1 MTPADGARAHGP
13 VRAPVRTARRFPA
26 IVPRLLAGAAILA
39 AALSRLAARAGLA
52 ALACVVLL
60 SAAAPV
66 QAQTELTLV
75 GNHQGQFDP
84 GPTLTQIVAQSF
96 RTGGAAQGY
105 TLSEIRIRLQ
115 DLPSTLPTSAV
126 VKIRQTSRDGT
137 VVVTL
142 TNPSSF
148 TEDAFNTFTPSANI
162 ALARNTTYWVTVN
175 EDTGNNR
182 VEPGYA
188 LDEPVG
194 LHGWSTGSVAYQQSS
209 PTAEWAPYVASMMME
224 VRGWVT
230 GGNSDMTLKKLE
242 LTAGS
247 DTVSLTPAFHKN
259 TLDYTVLFDEDVSS
273 VTVTTET
280 TESRARVRINLVD
293 ATTRTLP
300 VRLGRSEI
308 GVRVTSSDEAHTVF
322 YRVTMARGS
331 SDATLGSLRVS
342 DGGNPV
348 SLTPAFA
355 TDTTEYRARVA
366 ESVSR
371 VTVAGTTSDNDARL
385 VFSRLFEASGNDDA
399 REDSATYRLRHG
411 ANTLK
416 VIAVAQN
423 GTFQTYTVHLI
434 REGPPPLLENA
445 TVWGNELNL
454 QYSTHLRPDG
464 PGNLL
469 APPPSAYTVLVD
481 GAPVSVTGTAI
492 ISQFVVLTLARSVT
506 HRERNVRVSYTP
518 PSLPDDAVQT
528 PLGGR
533 AAAVSERAVQTI
545 TPSSGPGTGGVSG
558 KQLFYTKMT
567 VAHNSKQELFGY
579 DDGSGDFAAF
589 GSLGR
594 TGFPFNGETRSI
606 KSLFFEDR
614 SPTPLTQTL
623 SGSLTQDA
631 AANLALY
638 VGGTRF
644 RFADADSFRVSINTR
659 DWSDSGLTWADGQV
673 VPVLIVDEN
682 KAPVFKFG
690 DWLRKVFENPDGIV
704 DVEAPIVATDPD
716 GHTLTGYTL
725 AGRDADKFT
734 IDASTGQLRTKA
746 DVVYDYETQGTCVV
760 KFSFT
765 VESGGCFNVVV
776 QATDRYGA
784 VGEKPVAVFLLNDKY
799 DPTVQAVRV
808 EAVAGTAGVLRLSWV
823 APEKR
828 PTGYEVW
835 YSTRDTATGG
845 NVKRPGADAT
855 SLEIPFL
862 EADTEY
868 HVQIRGRFDDSD
880 TNIYYDPERGSYGQG
895 PWTKAQ
901 ARTGAAIPGAKPAVS
916 LGLPKGVKVRGTGAR
931 RVVRL
936 PVGGAARFRIEV
948 SDIVNSHEWRAR
960 RPVGI
965 KVCYRDYW
973 RDPTGQAPV
982 RLQGG
987 CPADQ
992 STGLAVL
999 ADDGFAVISGTTA
1012 HVALVKQINSAA
1024 LESGPYRATLGPG
1037 LDYRLETDAVTELC
1051 FEVATDVGYVPN
1063 PCTGSKPP
1071 ELLSAAL
1078 LGQSGDNT
1086 KVVVLQFDERL
1097 RQERLPTRGA
1107 FMVRVGG
1114 EPVRLDTLAPGDND
1128 GQLKLT
1134 LGVPV
1139 KMGQT
1144 ATVSYVAPGFGG
1156 VLQDAD
1162 GNRVLSFAGVTVTHS
1177 STVTGPAP
1185 LSAWRVNFGGDVIVL
1200 FDVPLD
1206 FGNLP
1211 AADKF
1216 AFNATGY
1223 AVDGVMI
1230 NQNPDVNSPNRDREV
1245 VVRPSISLPPRT
1257 VTVSYSD
1264 PTTGNDV
1271 AAIQDTAG
1279 TDAVSFRIVVT
1290 APPPVLESAT
1300 VPAAG
1305 DLVELIFDRAL
1316 DAAAGRTPPAS
1327 AFTVTLD
1334 DDDMEATDAEITAVA
1349 VSGTARRVRLTVTTR
1364 IREGQSVTVSY
1375 VDSGPVAAIQNT
1387 DGVDAA
1393 SFADEAVTNN
1403 SEIGPLELQSVTV
1416 HADGTPVELNYGQP
1430 LDATVRTPP
1439 ASAFR
1444 LMVDNAVVR
1453 PSSVAVGALAG
1464 QVLLTVSPTIKQ
1476 HQIVTVRYTDPD
1488 RGDNRAIRNLEGE
1501 AAPDFD
1507 TEDDEEVEVTNGSTV
1522 PDPTPPTARSVR
1534 LVDYGGGDFAI
1545 TVVFSRAIN
1554 FDLIDEITPEQ
1565 LVSLAGR
1572 FVAVIDGTRYSALS
1586 AGGSQNEFTVEF
1598 DPGIFVDAT
1607 RVTLEYRDPTPG
1619 VDDAIA
1625 VQNRNGVDVDSF
1637 TIDVDLS
1644 RGLSLSVADVTVA
1657 EAADATADF
1666 VVTLSPAAATTVT
1679 VDYATSDGTAIAG
1692 SDYTAT
1698 SGTLTFLAGETT
1710 KTVSV
1715 PVTDDAHEDSGETFT
1730 LTLSNASGARIDDAT
1745 ATATITNDDPAA
1757 ALAAAFQEM
1766 PATHDGNSAFSFELA
1781 FTEEPQSGF
1790 RSATLRD
1797 SSLEVAGGA
1806 VTSVRRLK
1814 KGKNKKWVVTV
1825 TPSTRETVTVTL
1837 PARTDCDVVG
1847 AVCTTDGRAI
1857 EVSLSAEVAGPDTG
1871 LDPAPRVTGASVVN
1885 GPGPNGA
1892 WDAGETVQAEVRFNA
1907 AVAVHGPPGVMP
1919 ALAIVL
1925 DGERREAAYTG
1936 GAGTQTLTFAYPV
1949 VAADA
1954 GARRAW
1960 MAANGLI
1967 LNGVVLRDN
1976 LEREAETDFGAVPY
1990 VTAVELVADAS
2001 GDDIWTPG
2009 ETIEAQLTFSEAVTV
2024 AGGAP
2029 TLKVTVAGKVT
2040 TLDYASGSGST
2051 VLVFSRAVTDSSGTQ
2066 SRIAVTADSL
2076 ALNGASIVS
2085 TASGRAAAPGHDGTE
2100 ATTATPALTAAF
2112 RNVPPE
2118 HDGTA
2123 FTLDLAFSEAPGS
2136 GLGAETL
2143 LDAALSATGG
2153 EVSEASR
2160 LKEGSNRCW
2169 RLTVTPDGAG
2179 EVSVTLAATADCA
2192 AEGAICT
2199 DDERPLA
2206 AAVTATVR
2214 AQLTVAFESVPE
2226 EHDGTGPIFFSFAF
2240 SEEPGTVTYQS
2251 MRTESLVMHLGGER
2265 ILWGSGERPEKPK
2278 KRRWRVGVS
2287 LPSSPAAA
2295 GKADLTVEIAPRDT
2309 CEDTGAV
2316 CTPDGRMLSHT
2327 LSAVIQGPPG
2337 VSVADAP
2344 APEAGASTLDFTVT
2358 LSRAAAETV
2367 TVDYA
2372 SADGSAPDGATAG
2385 EDYTAASGTL
2395 TFAPGETG
2403 KTVPVAVLDDAD
2415 DGETVT
2421 LTLTNASGNHAW
2433 LAEARATG
2441 TISNP
2446 DTAIRVTGVSVI
2458 SGPGDNGTWDAGE
2471 TVTAEVRFS
2480 AAVTVDGPPGTA
2492 PTLALLLDGT
2502 RREAVYTDGSG
2513 TQTLSF
2519 SHTVTAADAGALR
2532 ARVAANGLALDGVTL
2547 AGAHGEDVETGFAV
2561 APYVTAVE
2569 LMPDASGDRSWTP
2582 GEMLEVRLTFS
2593 EAVTV
2598 AGGAP
2603 TLKVTAAGA
2612 AATLDYVSGPS
2623 SAVLV
2628 FSRAV
2633 TGTDGS
2639 FSQIALTADSLALG
2653 GASVV
2658 SAVSG
2663 LSAALGHD
2671 GTAATEPVLLRGRV
2685 ALGAAFLDLP
2695 AEGHG
2700 GAAFTLKLQFSEEFP
2715 LSWQTPADSG
2725 IAVTNGTL
2733 SGLVRVTAGENREWT
2748 VTVTP
2753 DGSDDV
2759 TLTLPATTDCAAAKA
2774 ICNGDDVPL
2783 SAAVS
2788 VTVPQ
2793 TTGEQVT
2800 TLTLALTAAFLELPA
2815 DGHGGAAFT
2824 LKLQFSE
2831 EFPLS
2836 WQTPA
2841 DSGIAVTNGTLSGL
2855 VRVTAGENREWT
2867 VTVTPDGGD
2876 DVTLTLPATTDCAAA
2891 KAICNGDDVPLSAA
2905 VSVTVPATL
2914 AATVPETVE
2923 PPLTVTGSTLWSST
2937 LTVGEPDFFGFIG
2950 SGNGGSLS
2958 NAGWS
2963 EDGRRHT
2970 VGQVDL
2976 ALYSDRANE
2985 LWVEFSP
2992 APGNLDDLTLHA
3004 GESVK
3009 ALSEAVRTGNRFAWP
3024 VGELI
3029 WAAGEEVFLLLTR
3042 RGEAAP
3048 YVTAVALAPD
3058 ASGDRSWTVG
3068 ETLEVRLTFSEAVT
3082 VAGGAPTLKV
3092 SAAGETATLDY
3103 VSGSGS
3109 AVLVFSRDVTGT
3121 DGSFSQIALTADSL
3135 ALGGATLVSA
3145 VSGLAAALGH
3155 DGTVAT
3161 ELATVQQRQALTA
3174 AFLALPADGHAGSAF
3189 TLKLRFS
3196 EEFPLSYLTLR
3207 DSALSVTNGTLTGVA
3222 RVSAGEDREWTVTVT
3237 PDGDAAVTVTL
3248 AAPAD
3253 CAAANALCTGDN
3265 RPLSAALS
3273 VTVAGPEPGEP
3284 EEPAGEP
3291 LTVRFESIP
3300 AEHDG
3305 RSAVVFRLAFS
3316 EAPHQFG
3323 YRTLRDE
3330 TLRIRQ
3336 GEARPASKARR
3347 LDSSSNRRWEVTYQ
3361 PVSNADIT
3369 VALGPTLACGDDGAV
3384 CTENGRRLSN
3394 TVSTVIPG
3402 PPGLSVADAQVEEAA
3417 QATVD
3422 FTVILSRAAAETVT
3436 LEYATSDGTAV
3447 AGEDYTAAS
3456 GTLSFSPGQT
3466 TQTVPVAVLDDP
3478 HDEGSE
3484 TFTLVL
3490 SNPSGNHA
3498 WLSAARATGTI
3509 SNSDP
3514 LPKGWLARFGRT
3526 SATQVLGL
3534 LDARFGE
3541 ARAPASQLTLGI
3553 LRD

>member
-1 MTPADGARAHGP
+1 MT
-13 VRAPVRTARRFPA
+13 
-26 IVPRLLAGAAILA
+26 
-39 AALSRLAARAGLA
+39 
-52 ALACVVLL
+52 
-60 SAAAPV
+60 
-66 QAQTELTLV
+66 
-75 GNHQGQFDP
+75 
-84 GPTLTQIVAQSF
+84 
-96 RTGGAAQGY
+96 
-105 TLSEIRIRLQ
+105 
-115 DLPSTLPTSAV
+115 
-126 VKIRQTSRDGT
+126 
-137 VVVTL
+137 
-142 TNPSSF
+142 
-148 TEDAFNTFTPSANI
+148 
-162 ALARNTTYWVTVN
+162 
-175 EDTGNNR
+175 
-182 VEPGYA
+182 
-188 LDEPVG
+188 
-194 LHGWSTGSVAYQQSS
+194 
-209 PTAEWAPYVASMMME
+209 
-224 VRGWVT
+224 
-230 GGNSDMTLKKLE
+230 
-242 LTAGS
+242 
-247 DTVSLTPAFHKN
+247 
-259 TLDYTVLFDEDVSS
+259 
-273 VTVTTET
+273 
-280 TESRARVRINLVD
+280 VD
-293 ATTRTLP
+293 DDNMP
-300 VRLGRSEI
+300 
-308 GVRVTSSDEAHTVF
+308 
-322 YRVTMARGS
+322 
-331 SDATLGSLRVS
+331 
-342 DGGNPV
+342 
-348 SLTPAFA
+348 A
-355 TDTTEYRARVA
+355 TDYE
-366 ESVSR
+366 
-371 VTVAGTTSDNDARL
+371 
-385 VFSRLFEASGNDDA
+385 
-399 REDSATYRLRHG
+399 
-411 ANTLK
+411 
-416 VIAVAQN
+416 
-423 GTFQTYTVHLI
+423 
-434 REGPPPLLENA
+434 
-445 TVWGNELNL
+445 
-454 QYSTHLRPDG
+454 
-464 PGNLL
+464 
-469 APPPSAYTVLVD
+469 
-481 GAPVSVTGTAI
+481 
-492 ISQFVVLTLARSVT
+492 
-506 HRERNVRVSYTP
+506 
-518 PSLPDDAVQT
+518 
-528 PLGGR
+528 
-533 AAAVSERAVQTI
+533 I
-545 TPSSGPGTGGVSG
+545 T
-558 KQLFYTKMT
+558 
-567 VAHNSKQELFGY
+567 
-579 DDGSGDFAAF
+579 
-589 GSLGR
+589 
-594 TGFPFNGETRSI
+594 
-606 KSLFFEDR
+606 
-614 SPTPLTQTL
+614 
-623 SGSLTQDA
+623 
-631 AANLALY
+631 
-638 VGGTRF
+638 
-644 RFADADSFRVSINTR
+644 
-659 DWSDSGLTWADGQV
+659 
-673 VPVLIVDEN
+673 
-682 KAPVFKFG
+682 
-690 DWLRKVFENPDGIV
+690 
-704 DVEAPIVATDPD
+704 
-716 GHTLTGYTL
+716 
-725 AGRDADKFT
+725 
-734 IDASTGQLRTKA
+734 
-746 DVVYDYETQGTCVV
+746 
-760 KFSFT
+760 
-765 VESGGCFNVVV
+765 
-776 QATDRYGA
+776 
-784 VGEKPVAVFLLNDKY
+784 
-799 DPTVQAVRV
+799 
-808 EAVAGTAGVLRLSWV
+808 
-823 APEKR
+823 
-828 PTGYEVW
+828 
-835 YSTRDTATGG
+835 
-845 NVKRPGADAT
+845 
-855 SLEIPFL
+855 
-862 EADTEY
+862 
-868 HVQIRGRFDDSD
+868 
-880 TNIYYDPERGSYGQG
+880 
-895 PWTKAQ
+895 
-901 ARTGAAIPGAKPAVS
+901 
-916 LGLPKGVKVRGTGAR
+916 
-931 RVVRL
+931 
-936 PVGGAARFRIEV
+936 
-948 SDIVNSHEWRAR
+948 
-960 RPVGI
+960 
-965 KVCYRDYW
+965 
-973 RDPTGQAPV
+973 
-982 RLQGG
+982 
-987 CPADQ
+987 
-992 STGLAVL
+992 
-999 ADDGFAVISGTTA
+999 
-1012 HVALVKQINSAA
+1012 
-1024 LESGPYRATLGPG
+1024 
-1037 LDYRLETDAVTELC
+1037 
-1051 FEVATDVGYVPN
+1051 
-1063 PCTGSKPP
+1063 
-1071 ELLSAAL
+1071 
-1078 LGQSGDNT
+1078 
-1086 KVVVLQFDERL
+1086 
-1097 RQERLPTRGA
+1097 
-1107 FMVRVGG
+1107 
-1114 EPVRLDTLAPGDND
+1114 
-1128 GQLKLT
+1128 
-1134 LGVPV
+1134 
-1139 KMGQT
+1139 
-1144 ATVSYVAPGFGG
+1144 
-1156 VLQDAD
+1156 
-1162 GNRVLSFAGVTVTHS
+1162 GVT
-1177 STVTGPAP
+1177 
-1185 LSAWRVNFGGDVIVL
+1185 
-1200 FDVPLD
+1200 
-1206 FGNLP
+1206 
-1211 AADKF
+1211 
-1216 AFNATGY
+1216 
-1223 AVDGVMI
+1223 
-1230 NQNPDVNSPNRDREV
+1230 
-1245 VVRPSISLPPRT
+1245 
-1257 VTVSYSD
+1257 
-1264 PTTGNDV
+1264 
-1271 AAIQDTAG
+1271 
-1279 TDAVSFRIVVT
+1279 
-1290 APPPVLESAT
+1290 
-1300 VPAAG
+1300 
-1305 DLVELIFDRAL
+1305 
-1316 DAAAGRTPPAS
+1316 
-1327 AFTVTLD
+1327 
-1334 DDDMEATDAEITAVA
+1334 
-1349 VSGTARRVRLTVTTR
+1349 VSGTAKRVRLAVTPR

-1375 VDSGPVAAIQNT
+1375 ADPGSDRVIQNAN
-1387 DGVDAA
+1387 GVDAA
-1393 SFADEAVTNN
+1393 SFADEVVTNN
-1403 SEIGPLELQSVTV
+1403 SGVGPPKLESASVPVAGNLVELIFDRALADAAGRVPPPSAFTVTVDAYGMEATDLEITAVTVSGTDRRVQLAVTPRIKQYESDVTVSYRDSGPETAIQDVFGVDAASFADEDVLNYSEIGPLLLESARVPAAGNL
-1416 HADGTPVELNYGQP
+1416 VELIFFKEID
-1430 LDATVRTPP
+1430 DAVETPP
-1439 ASAFR
+1439 ASAFTVT
-1444 LMVDNAVVR
+1444 VDGEDVPVI
-1453 PSSVAVGALAG
+1453 SVAISGPDKEVR
-1464 QVLLTVSPTIKQ
+1464 LTVSPTIKQ
-1476 HQIVTVRYTDPD
+1476 GQYVRVFYTDPD
-1488 RGDNRAIRNLEGE
+1488 PDDDSAIRNLDGE
-1501 AAPDFD
+1501 DLRDFANIPVN
-1507 TEDDEEVEVTNGSTV
+1507 ESTV
-1522 PDPTPPTARSVR
+1522 PNTKPPRAVSAMINPGDVSESFVTISRRVDFDNLPSADAFSFTYDHPIAGNNVDGVVGRVEGRRGSPSHLTGQQIVVTVGYFNTPSP
-1534 LVDYGGGDFAI
+1534 
-1545 TVVFSRAIN
+1545 
-1554 FDLIDEITPEQ
+1554 
-1565 LVSLAGR
+1565 
-1572 FVAVIDGTRYSALS
+1572 
-1586 AGGSQNEFTVEF
+1586 
-1598 DPGIFVDAT
+1598 T
-1607 RVTLEYRDPTPG
+1607 RVTLSYTDPTSEDDTKAIQSRSG
-1619 VDDAIA
+1619 VDAAD
-1625 VQNRNGVDVDSF
+1625 F
-1637 TIDVDLS
+1637 TIDVEIPERASNTQAEPLAAEFREMPATHDGSTAFSFELAFTEETRS
-1644 RGLSLSVADVTVA
+1644 GFSSATLRDSTLEVTGGAVTAVRRLEHGKNKEWAITVTPSTRETVTVA
-1657 EAADATADF
+1657 LPARTDCAAAGAVCTGDGRGIEVSVSAEVPGPDTGLDPAPRVTGASVTNGPGPNGAWDAGETVRAEVRFNAAVTVHGPPGVGPQLAILLDGARREATYLDGAGTQTLTFAYPVVAADAGAHTAW
-1666 VVTLSPAAATTVT
+1666 VAPNGLTLNGVTLGDTRGREATIGFSMLSVSDAAGREGSDEALAFTVTLAPPVTAQVT
-1679 VDYATSDGTAIAG
+1679 VDYATAAGTATAG
-1692 SDYTAT
+1692 TDYTET
-1698 SGTLTFLAGETT
+1698 TGTLTFAAGETA

-1715 PVTDDAHEDSGETFT
+1715 PLIDDTVEDSGETFT
-1730 LTLSNASGARIDDAT
+1730 LTLSHATGALLGDAE
-1745 ATATITNDDPAA
+1745 ATGTILNTEAAIPA
-1757 ALAAAFQEM
+1757 LTAAFREV
-1766 PATHDGNSAFSFELA
+1766 PATHDGSTAFSFELA

-1790 RSATLRD
+1790 RRATLRD
-1797 SSLEVAGGA
+1797 STLEVAGAA

-1814 KGKNKKWVVTV
+1814 KGKNKAWAVTV
-1825 TPSTRETVTVTL
+1825 TPS
-1837 PARTDCDVVG
+1837 
-1847 AVCTTDGRAI
+1847 
-1857 EVSLSAEVAGPDTG
+1857 
-1871 LDPAPRVTGASVVN
+1871 
-1885 GPGPNGA
+1885 
-1892 WDAGETVQAEVRFNA
+1892 
-1907 AVAVHGPPGVMP
+1907 
-1919 ALAIVL
+1919 LAIVL

-2051 VLVFSRAVTDSSGTQ
+2051 VLVFSRAVTDSSGTR
-2066 SRIAVTADSL
+2066 SRIAVTANSL
-2076 ALNGASIVS
+2076 ALGGARIVS

-2100 ATTATPALTAAF
+2100 ATTATAALTAAF
-2112 RNVPPE
+2112 RHVPPE
-2118 HDGTA
+2118 HDGSA
-2123 FTLDLAFSEAPGS
+2123 LTLELAFSEEPGR
-2136 GLGAETL
+2136 GLNAETL
-2143 LDAALSATGG
+2143 RESALSATGG
-2153 EVSEASR
+2153 QVTEVSR
-2160 LKEGSNRCW
+2160 LQEGSNRRW
-2169 RLTVTPDGAG
+2169 RLTVAPDGAG
-2179 EVSVTLAATADCA
+2179 AVSVTLAATADCA

-2206 AAVTATVR
+2206 AAVTATVK
-2214 AQLTVAFESVPE
+2214 AQLTVAFERVPA

-2287 LPSSPAAA
+2287 LPSSPTDA

-2433 LAEARATG
+2433 LADAQAAG

-2446 DTAIRVTGVSVI
+2446 DTA
-2458 SGPGDNGTWDAGE
+2458 
-2471 TVTAEVRFS
+2471 VR
-2480 AAVTVDGPPGTA
+2480 
-2492 PTLALLLDGT
+2492 
-2502 RREAVYTDGSG
+2502 
-2513 TQTLSF
+2513 
-2519 SHTVTAADAGALR
+2519 
-2532 ARVAANGLALDGVTL
+2532 
-2547 AGAHGEDVETGFAV
+2547 V
-2561 APYVTAVE
+2561 APYVTAVA
-2569 LMPDASGDRSWTP
+2569 LAPDASGDRSWTV
-2582 GEMLEVRLTFS
+2582 GETLEVRLTFS
-2593 EAVTV
+2593 EVVTV

-2612 AATLDYVSGPS
+2612 TATLDYVSGPS

-2639 FSQIALTADSLALG
+2639 FSQIAVTADSLALN

-2663 LSAALGHD
+2663 LAAALGHD

-2774 ICNGDDVPL
+2774 ICNADEVPL

-2788 VTVPQ
+2788 VTVPA

-2841 DSGIAVTNGTLSGL
+2841 DSGIAVTNGTLTGL

-2905 VSVTVPATL
+2905 VSVTVPATAQQTQEQAVTQPTL
-2914 AATVPETVE
+2914 
-2923 PPLTVTGSTLWSST
+2923 TGSTLWSST

-3009 ALSEAVRTGNRFAWP
+3009 ALSAAVRTGNRFVWP

-3042 RGEAAP
+3042 RVEVAP
-3048 YVTAVALAPD
+3048 YVTA
-3058 ASGDRSWTVG
+3058 
-3068 ETLEVRLTFSEAVT
+3068 
-3082 VAGGAPTLKV
+3082 
-3092 SAAGETATLDY
+3092 
-3103 VSGSGS
+3103 
-3109 AVLVFSRDVTGT
+3109 
-3121 DGSFSQIALTADSL
+3121 
-3135 ALGGATLVSA
+3135 
-3145 VSGLAAALGH
+3145 
-3155 DGTVAT
+3155 
-3161 ELATVQQRQALTA
+3161 ALTA
-3174 AFLALPADGHAGSAF
+3174 AFLELPADGHAGSAF

-3514 LPKGWLARFGRT
+3514 LPRGWLARFGRT

-3534 LDARFGE
+3534 LDARFDE